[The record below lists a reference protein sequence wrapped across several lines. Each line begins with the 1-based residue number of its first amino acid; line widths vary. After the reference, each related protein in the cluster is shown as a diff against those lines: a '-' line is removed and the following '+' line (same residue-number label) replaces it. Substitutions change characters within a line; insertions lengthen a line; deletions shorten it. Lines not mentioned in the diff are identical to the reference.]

1 MSRRIKLSA
10 VLTAAVALAVGGVAY
25 ATIPDSG
32 DRIHGCFS
40 PVAAGKNGGTELK
53 VIDSDVASCGKGQR
67 EVIWNQQGPAGAQG
81 PQGPQGLQGPKG
93 DPGDSGAGGVLYT
106 LSEDYPENDPVYIE
120 GTPAAVAS
128 LDLAAGSYL
137 VLADVGFNGE
147 GLFCSIGQD
156 GTLVAGSTAQGGTI
170 QMFEWVTLGEA
181 GTIEIWCERPPLRT
195 DIQTVVERR
204 IAALEVAIG

>member
-1 MSRRIKLSA
+1 MSRRIRISA

-32 DRIHGCFS
+32 DRIHGCFN
-40 PVAAGKNGGTELK
+40 PVAAGKSGGTELK
-53 VIDSDVASCGKGQR
+53 VVDSDVASCGKGQR
-67 EVIWNQQGPAGAQG
+67 EVIWNQQGLPGAQG
-81 PQGPQGLQGPKG
+81 PQGPKG
-93 DPGDSGAGGVLYT
+93 DPGNPGAGGVLNT
-106 LSEDYPENDPVYIE
+106 LSEDYPQNNPVYIE

-137 VLADVGFNGE
+137 VLADVGFNAE

-181 GTIEIWCERPPLRT
+181 GTIEIWCERPPLVT
-195 DIQTVVERR
+195 GIQTVVERR